1 MSSSEK
7 SLGVEGSKIAVR
19 KDPRVPKRKKIIKV
33 RWNERKMKNVMEQEN
48 QQVLEQVTSSEEILE
63 ETALEAAEPVLAAP
77 VRRKKKGFF
86 FNIWKFSG
94 AYLMILPAIVVTIIF
109 AYLPMYGIIMA
120 FKNFHPVDGILGSPW
135 AANYGFE
142 HFLNIFRD
150 PEMLKAVK
158 NTIVFGLV
166 ILFGGYPFPIILALM
181 FNEIRSK
188 WFKKVSQTIAYFP
201 HFLSWISV
209 IGLLYTFLAKEGPF
223 NQLMGALVQDWV
235 PTNPLMK
242 SEYFLTIMF
251 TSHLWKNVGYS
262 SVVFLAAI
270 TGIDPGL
277 YEAASIDGCGKW
289 KQVWHITLPS
299 IKPTMVIILVM
310 SLGGLIN
317 VNFEQVYGMQN
328 AFTQL
333 DNEVIGTIVYRR
345 GIMGGDYSAT
355 TAFGLFQGVVSLL
368 LVTIANWV
376 SKKVTEQSIW

>member
-1 MSSSEK
+1 M
-7 SLGVEGSKIAVR
+7 
-19 KDPRVPKRKKIIKV
+19 KK
-33 RWNERKMKNVMEQEN
+33 VMEQTNE
-48 QQVLEQVTSSEEILE
+48 QVLEAVTSPEVG
-63 ETALEAAEPVLAAP
+63 TGVAEMEFVAP
-77 VRRKKKGFF
+77 PKKKKGFF
-86 FNIWKFSG
+86 FNIRKYNG
-94 AYLMILPAIVVTIIF
+94 AYLMILPAIVLTIIF
-109 AYLPMYGIIMA
+109 SYLPMYGIVMA
-120 FKNFHPVDGILGSPW
+120 FKNFHPVEGILGSPW

-142 HFLNIFRD
+142 HFIAIFKD
-150 PEMLKAVK
+150 PDLVKAVS
-158 NTIVFGLV
+158 NTVVYGLV

-223 NQLMGALVQDWV
+223 NQLMGALIDGWV

-242 SEYFLTIMF
+242 HEYFLTIMF
-251 TSHLWKNVGYS
+251 VSHLWKNVGYS

-328 AFTQL
+328 AFTQPYT
-333 DNEVIGTIVYRR
+333 EVIGTVVYRR
-345 GIMGGDYSAT
+345 GIMGGDYSSS
-355 TAFGLFQGVVSLL
+355 TAFGLFQGLVSLF
-368 LVTIANWV
+368 LVVTANWI

>member
-1 MSSSEK
+1 
-7 SLGVEGSKIAVR
+7 
-19 KDPRVPKRKKIIKV
+19 
-33 RWNERKMKNVMEQEN
+33 MKNVMEQGNE
-48 QQVLEQVTSSEEILE
+48 QVLKQATSSEVIPE
-63 ETALEAAEPVLAAP
+63 ETTAEVVSSVPTAP
-77 VRRKKKGFF
+77 AKKKKKGFF
-86 FNIWKFSG
+86 FNLWKFSG
-94 AYLMILPAIVVTIIF
+94 AYLMILPAIIVTIIF
-109 AYLPMYGIIMA
+109 SYLPMYGIIMA
-120 FKNFHPVDGILGSPW
+120 FKNFDPVQGIFGSPW

-142 HFLNIFRD
+142 HFINIFRD
-150 PEMLKAVK
+150 PDMLKAVK
-158 NTIVFGLV
+158 NTVVFGLV

-223 NQLMGALVQDWV
+223 NQLMGSLIDGWV

-242 SEYFLTIMF
+242 SEYFLAIMF
-251 TSHLWKNVGYS
+251 FSHLWKSVGYS

-289 KQVWHITLPS
+289 KQIWHITLPC
-299 IKPTMVIILVM
+299 IKPTMVIILIM

-317 VNFEQVYGMQN
+317 VNFEQVFGMQN
-328 AFTQL
+328 AFTQA

-345 GIMGGDYSAT
+345 GIMGGDYSQT
-355 TAFGLFQGVVSLL
+355 TAFGLFQGLVSLF
-368 LVTIANWV
+368 LVTTANWV
-376 SKKVTEQSIW
+376 SKKVTDQSIW

>member
-1 MSSSEK
+1 MK
-7 SLGVEGSKIAVR
+7 KVVEQQ
-19 KDPRVPKRKKIIKV
+19 
-33 RWNERKMKNVMEQEN
+33 NE
-48 QQVLEQVTSSEEILE
+48 QVLEAVTSPEIE
-63 ETALEAAEPVLAAP
+63 MGVAETEFVAP
-77 VRRKKKGFF
+77 PKKKRGFL
-86 FNIWKFSG
+86 FNIRKYSG
-94 AYLMILPAIVVTIIF
+94 AYLMILPAIVLTIIF
-109 AYLPMYGIIMA
+109 SYLPMYGIVMA
-120 FKNFHPVDGILGSPW
+120 FKNFHPVTGILGSPW

-142 HFLNIFRD
+142 HFIAIFKD
-150 PEMLKAVK
+150 PELAKAVS
-158 NTIVFGLV
+158 NTIVYGLV

-181 FNEIRSK
+181 FNELRSK

-223 NQLMGALVQDWV
+223 NQLMGVLNKNWV
-235 PTNPLMK
+235 PLNPLMK
-242 SEYFLTIMF
+242 HEYFLTIMF
-251 TSHLWKNVGYS
+251 VSHLWKNVGYS

-289 KQVWHITLPS
+289 KQAWHITLPS

-328 AFTQL
+328 AFTQPYT
-333 DNEVIGTIVYRR
+333 EVIGTVVYRR

-355 TAFGLFQGVVSLL
+355 TAFGLFQGLVSLF
-368 LVTIANWV
+368 LVATANFI

>member
-1 MSSSEK
+1 
-7 SLGVEGSKIAVR
+7 
-19 KDPRVPKRKKIIKV
+19 
-33 RWNERKMKNVMEQEN
+33 MKNVMEQER
-48 QQVLEQVTSSEEILE
+48 EQVV
-63 ETALEAAEPVLAAP
+63 ETVTVAEATAGTELVTPT
-77 VRRKKKGFF
+77 KKKRGFF
-86 FNIWKFSG
+86 FNLWKFSG
-94 AYLMILPAIVVTIIF
+94 AYLMILPAIVVTIVF
-109 AYLPMYGIIMA
+109 SYLPMYGIVMA

-135 AANYGFE
+135 AANHGFE
-142 HFLNIFRD
+142 HFMNIFKD
-150 PEMLKAVK
+150 PEMFKAVK
-158 NTIVFGLV
+158 NTVVFGLV

-223 NQLMGALVQDWV
+223 NQLMSLLVQDWV
-235 PTNPLMK
+235 PVNPLMK

-251 TSHLWKNVGYS
+251 CSHLWKSVGYS

-310 SLGGLIN
+310 SLGGLVN

-345 GIMGGDYSAT
+345 GIMGGDYSQS
-355 TAFGLFQGVVSLL
+355 TAFGLFQGLVSLF
-368 LVTIANWV
+368 LVATANWI